1 MSKKR
6 LLKLD
11 SPDQP
16 RQLSTVALFALDDEV
31 GQTVGTLWLG
41 VVGSF
46 GCIILV
52 GNINASALVGLY

>member
-52 GNINASALVGLY
+52 GNYKI